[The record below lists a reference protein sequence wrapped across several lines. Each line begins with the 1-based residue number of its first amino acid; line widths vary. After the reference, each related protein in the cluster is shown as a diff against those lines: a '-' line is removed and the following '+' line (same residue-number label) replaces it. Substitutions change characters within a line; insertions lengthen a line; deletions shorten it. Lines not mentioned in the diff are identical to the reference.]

1 MAKGAG
7 TIDYAAGAPRLKG
20 GLSAG
25 TMKALGEA
33 SQAEAGVGKYAS
45 TGLDTALDAVKNTAV
60 NVVKAETDRKN
71 DLFKEFDK
79 ANKDV
84 SAMAG
89 GLGKGYYDSYKTEI
103 DGLRSDLVA
112 ARTEEERADVYR
124 RLNELKVETEAVK
137 TGKTSI
143 ADTDPELFS
152 KNMPKENLHTLT
164 QFQKENFERVVQPDG
179 SVKYKIDNQD
189 GSFGMHTLDEIT
201 DMQQVVDVEFRED
214 IKKRAASAYTAG
226 GDDAFFDQE
235 TMEGEVKAG
244 ITEENVGSLIND
256 PMFGGTSFKQ
266 DMLEKFDNTTYQQ
279 FAIEF
284 APDVDIKKEEG
295 EKFWYENIS
304 EDDKLM
310 ILNMFTDPNDD
321 NYDFEQTKNA
331 LSGYF
336 SNHIMKNNMKGS
348 DERKRKMVSDPI
360 EKGEA
365 AATQQVAKSDKL
377 KELGYNP
384 SGNVDEYMKILEGTK
399 PTT

>member
-7 TIDYAAGAPRLKG
+7 TIDYAAGAPQLKG
-20 GLSAG
+20 GLSAN

-33 SQAEAGVGKYAS
+33 SKAEAGVGQYAS
-45 TGLDTALDAVKNTAV
+45 TGLDKALDTVKNTAV

-103 DGLRSDLVA
+103 DGLRNDLVA
-112 ARTEEERADVYR
+112 ARTEEQRADVYR
-124 RLNELKVETEAVK
+124 RLNELKVETESVK
-137 TGKTSI
+137 AGKTSI

-152 KNMPKENLHTLT
+152 KNIPEENLHTLT
-164 QFQKENFERVVQPDG
+164 EFQKENFERIVQPDG
-179 SVKYKIDNQD
+179 SVKYKINNKD

-201 DMQQVVDVEFRED
+201 EMQQIVDVDFRED
-214 IKKRAASAYTAG
+214 IKKRALNAYTAG
-226 GDDAFFDQE
+226 SDDNFFDQE
-235 TMEGEVKAG
+235 AMEGEVKAG
-244 ITEENVGSLIND
+244 ITEENIGSLIND

-266 DMLEKFDNTTYQQ
+266 DMLEKFDNMQYQQ
-279 FAIEF
+279 FAMEF
-284 APDVDIKKEEG
+284 APDVEIKKEEG
-295 EKFWYENIS
+295 ERFWYQNIS

-321 NYDFEQTKNA
+321 NYDFQQTQKA

-336 SNHIMKNNMKGS
+336 SNHIMKNNMKGNE
-348 DERKRKMVSDPI
+348 ERKRKMVSEPT

-365 AATQQVAKSDKL
+365 SATQQVAKSEML
-377 KELGYNP
+377 KKLGYNP
-384 SGNVDEYMKILEGTK
+384 SGDVDSYMKIFEGE
-399 PTT
+399 

>member
-1 MAKGAG
+1 MAKGTG
-7 TIDYAAGAPRLKG
+7 TIDYAAGSPKLKG
-20 GLSAG
+20 GLSVN

-33 SQAEAGVGKYAS
+33 SKAEAGVGEYAS
-45 TGLDTALDAVKNTAV
+45 DGLDKALDTVKNTAV

-79 ANKDV
+79 ANRDV

-89 GLGKGYYDSYKTEI
+89 GLGKGYFDSYNKEI
-103 DGLRSDLVA
+103 SGLREQLVK
-112 ARTEEERADVYR
+112 ARTEDERADVYR

-137 TGKTSI
+137 AGKTSI

-164 QFQKENFERVVQPDG
+164 QFQKENFERIVQPDG
-179 SVKYKIDNQD
+179 SVKYKIENQD

-201 DMQQVVDVEFRED
+201 EMQQVVDVDFRED
-214 IKKRAASAYTAG
+214 IKKRAANAKAAG
-226 GDDAFFDQE
+226 GNDEFFDQE
-235 TMEGEVKAG
+235 NMEGEVKAA

-279 FAIEF
+279 FAMEF

-336 SNHIMKNNMKGS
+336 SNHIMKNNMKGI
-348 DERKRKMVSDPI
+348 DERKRRLVSTST

-365 AATQQVAKSDKL
+365 SAIQDVAEAQKKQ
-377 KELGYNP
+377 ELSP
-384 SGNVDEYMKILEGTK
+384 GTDMSADDYLNEIS
-399 PTT
+399 

>member
-7 TIDYAAGAPRLKG
+7 TIDYAAGAPRLRG
-20 GLSAG
+20 GLSAS

-45 TGLDTALDAVKNTAV
+45 TGLDTALDTVKNTAV

-71 DLFKEFDK
+71 ELFKEFDK

-89 GLGKGYYDSYKTEI
+89 GLGKGYYDSYKAEI
-103 DGLRSDLVA
+103 DGLRGDLVA

-143 ADTDPELFS
+143 ANTDPELFS

-164 QFQKENFERVVQPDG
+164 QFQKENFERIVQPDG

-214 IKKRAASAYTAG
+214 IKKRAASAYAAG
-226 GDDAFFDQE
+226 GDDTFFDKE

-279 FAIEF
+279 FAMEF

-295 EKFWYENIS
+295 EEFWYQNIS

-321 NYDFEQTKNA
+321 NYSFEQTKNA

-348 DERKRKMVSDPI
+348 DERKRKMVSDPT

-365 AATQQVAKSDKL
+365 QARQQVAKSDKL

-384 SGNVDEYMKILEGTK
+384 SGNVDDYMSIFQGDK
-399 PTT
+399 